1 MEKEIKNIKT
11 SEIESHPSNP
21 RKDLGDLTEL
31 TESIKK
37 NGIMQNLTVIP
48 KEGGGYRALIG
59 HRRLAAAKAA
69 GIEEVPAI
77 VLEGTTEREQVGIM
91 LEENIQRND
100 LTVIEQAEGF
110 QMMLDLGETE
120 QSIAEKTGFS
130 RSTIRRRL
138 EIAKLDT
145 ELVEVAMADYQFT
158 LSDFEDLQK
167 VEDVEERNKILAGA
181 TSKWM
186 IESGVNEAIR
196 KKKAKEAMDRL
207 KPIFEEKGIE
217 QGKGEEQYYSWKT
230 GFCVVEQF
238 DTQNMPEKIEI
249 KEVKKKRLLWAKSYQ
264 ERVVVYYINKS
275 ESAKMAKEDKE
286 RQESEEKKEKLNAIE
301 DKLMQDEKDF
311 ILMLIKDKIKIKKQE
326 ETWENVWK
334 ELETIWLRPDDALK
348 EFLEGTG
355 YEDEDVEPLIRAIIA
370 VHEEMGPVINWDGSH
385 MKDEGAQW
393 MRFTGILKGLGFT
406 ITKEQTEYLMGTHE
420 LFAKE

>member
-1 MEKEIKNIKT
+1 MNKEIRKIKT
-11 SEIESHPSNP
+11 SEIESHPNNP

-77 VLEGTTEREQVGIM
+77 VLEGTTEREQLGIM

-158 LSDFEDLQK
+158 MSDFEDLQK
-167 VEDVEERNKILAGA
+167 VEDVEERNKILSHA
-181 TSKWM
+181 TNKWM
-186 IESGVNEAIR
+186 ITSGVNEAIR
-196 KKKAKEAMDRL
+196 KKKTKEAIDRL
-207 KPIFEEKGIE
+207 KAVFKDKGIE

-230 GFCVVEQF
+230 GFCVVEEF
-238 DTQNMPEKIEI
+238 DTQKMPEKIEI

-264 ERVVVYYINKS
+264 DRIVVYYVNKS

-286 RQESEEKKEKLNAIE
+286 RQEREEKKEKLNAIE

-311 ILMLIKDKIKIKKQE
+311 ILMMIKDKIKIKKPE
-326 ETWENVWK
+326 ATWESVW
-334 ELETIWLRPDDALK
+334 EILETIWLTPDGALR
-348 EFLEGTG
+348 EFLEDTG
-355 YEDEDVEPLIRAIIA
+355 YENEDIKPLIRAIIA
-370 VHEEMGPVINWDGSH
+370 VHEEMGPVVRWDGSCN
-385 MKDEGAQW
+385 KDKGAQW
-393 MRFTGILKGLGFT
+393 IRFTALLKNFGFT
-406 ITKEQTEYLMGTHE
+406 ITKEQTEFLMGTHE
-420 LFAKE
+420 LFAEQ